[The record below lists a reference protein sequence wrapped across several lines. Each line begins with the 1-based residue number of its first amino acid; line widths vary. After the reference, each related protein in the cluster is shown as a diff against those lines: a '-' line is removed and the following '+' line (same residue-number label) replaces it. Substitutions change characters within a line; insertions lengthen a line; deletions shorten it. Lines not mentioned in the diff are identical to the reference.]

1 MISVSGHFIPFIF
14 KICQINVGIIWSVDF
29 TTFSIPNFSADFFSL
44 AQLCAAA
51 NDGSRLYIHKTTTSK
66 KKDETGKKTDT
77 PKYTLC
83 PWRLHPPAVF
93 SWNPIALR
101 KPANLEKKST
111 NQIYLRKNEHGSMAA
126 ERGAKWG
133 EVKRNFFPPS
143 RNSIPLVKKK
153 KWRVFS
159 LQTWGRKAASMVWVC
174 NATPVNFKCG

>member
-1 MISVSGHFIPFIF
+1 MISVSGDLIPFII
-14 KICQINVGIIWSVDF
+14 KICQINLGIDMISWFHDF
-29 TTFSIPNFSADFFSL
+29 FISKFSADFFSV
-44 AQLCAAA
+44 AQLCEAAA

-77 PKYTLC
+77 PKYTIC
-83 PWRLHPPAVF
+83 PWRLHPSAVF

-101 KPANLEKKST
+101 KPANLEKKVLTRFTSVK
-111 NQIYLRKNEHGSMAA
+111 LSMALWQQQK
-126 ERGAKWG
+126 RGAKWG

-159 LQTWGRKAASMVWVC
+159 LQTWGRKASLVWYGC
-174 NATPVNFKCG
+174 ATRRQ